1 MSSKLIKVRAVPGRI
16 AYTAARG
23 GKLIPSD
30 GDGINVE
37 RTAWIERLIR
47 VHGDIEVVE
56 PVKAKAKDPAA
67 NSEQK

>member
-16 AYTAARG
+16 AFTAARG
-23 GKLIPSD
+23 GKQIPSD

-37 RTAWIERLIR
+37 RTAWIDRLIR

-56 PVKAKAKDPAA
+56 PVKAKPKDAGA
-67 NSEQK
+67 NGEQK